1 MVTSPHIESLPPGL
15 PILLILETDAP
26 ELLAKG
32 ISVLPKEGFGSRI
45 NITFKVEL
53 EMTTLRTLII

>member
-15 PILLILETDAP
+15 PILLILETGVL

-32 ISVLPKEGFGSRI
+32 ISVLSKEDFGSRI
-45 NITFKVEL
+45 NMTFKVEL
-53 EMTTLRTLII
+53 EMTTLRILII